1 MKIQKHKILQQKNNK
16 CDWTN
21 LTRKNINIYVY
32 TAIDKLPQC
41 ASTMQYFLILLLL
54 FRNHTDDKKNAK
66 SIKNRIV
73 IKILRKNEQKAY
85 LRESLLKFQQ
95 NFVKNSILTKNWK
108 KQKKEKQN
116 LIVQVKRWFSTRL
129 EIFNRFKHF
138 RIKIISAASIAPNF
152 FLFNYS
158 LQQKIK

>member
-116 LIVQVKRWFSTRL
+116 LIVQVKR
-129 EIFNRFKHF
+129 
-138 RIKIISAASIAPNF
+138 
-152 FLFNYS
+152 
-158 LQQKIK
+158 

>member
-1 MKIQKHKILQQKNNK
+1 
-16 CDWTN
+16 
-21 LTRKNINIYVY
+21 
-32 TAIDKLPQC
+32 
-41 ASTMQYFLILLLL
+41 MQYFLILLLL

-108 KQKKEKQN
+108 KQKKEKQT
-116 LIVQVKRWFSTRL
+116 LIVQVKR
-129 EIFNRFKHF
+129 
-138 RIKIISAASIAPNF
+138 
-152 FLFNYS
+152 
-158 LQQKIK
+158 

>member
-1 MKIQKHKILQQKNNK
+1 MRLDKPNQKKYK
-16 CDWTN
+16 
-21 LTRKNINIYVY
+21 YVY
-32 TAIDKLPQC
+32 TTIDKLPQC
-41 ASTMQYFLILLLL
+41 ASTMPYLVILLLWY
-54 FRNHTDDKKNAK
+54 FITDDKKNSK

-85 LRESLLKFQQ
+85 LRESLSKFQQ

-129 EIFNRFKHF
+129 EIFDRFIHF
-138 RIKIISAASIAPNF
+138 RIKIISAASTASNF

>member
-1 MKIQKHKILQQKNNK
+1 
-16 CDWTN
+16 
-21 LTRKNINIYVY
+21 
-32 TAIDKLPQC
+32 
-41 ASTMQYFLILLLL
+41 MQYFLILLLL

-116 LIVQVKRWFSTRL
+116 LIVQVKRWFSTR
-129 EIFNRFKHF
+129 
-138 RIKIISAASIAPNF
+138 NF
-152 FLFNYS
+152 WSVQTFSNQNY
-158 LQQKIK
+158 